1 MFQGDVEH
9 PHVALGRI
17 APNAVGC
24 EADVGHGAGIAWVRP
39 LAALQKARVPVTK
52 CGFHILSRTHDL
64 SESSVEVR
72 QVGAAGAGGWVG
84 LKYLS
89 SCHAYNQ

>member
-24 EADVGHGAGIAWVRP
+24 EADGDVGHGAGIAWARP

-52 CGFHILSRTHDL
+52 GGFHLPFAHS
-64 SESSVEVR
+64 
-72 QVGAAGAGGWVG
+72 
-84 LKYLS
+84 
-89 SCHAYNQ
+89 